1 MLFDKY
7 FIEHLFSMFMQN
19 SGADDSKTES
29 EIADN
34 DNDDTKDATS
44 TGGGGKSSNNNNSKD
59 EKATSLYPPDWWWAE
74 RQVNEILAEHP
85 GRKTKVFYF
94 YFFHLFVE

>member
-1 MLFDKY
+1 MPKKCFQ
-7 FIEHLFSMFMQN
+7 S

-34 DNDDTKDATS
+34 DNDDNKDTAS
-44 TGGGGKSSNNNNSKD
+44 NSGGKANNNNNKE
-59 EKATSLYPPDWWWAE
+59 EKAASLYPPDWWWAE

-85 GRKTKVFYF
+85 GEEGSK
-94 YFFHLFVE
+94 L

>member
-1 MLFDKY
+1 
-7 FIEHLFSMFMQN
+7 MQN

-85 GRKTKVFYF
+85 GRKSKVFLN
-94 YFFHLFVE
+94 YFFHLLVELLFSSSCGITFC